1 MAVMKILILLFTGI
15 ILFALRPAFC
25 QTNYMATNKMIFPRV
40 LGGGTRC
47 PPIRNLTNSYPYIR
61 IGGDGEFDEF
71 LTFIRD
77 MSNNKRIVECL
88 PSEQD
93 TNGNWGVPTGA
104 MQLSVRFHQQ
114 QFITGQMVPAYII
127 LRNLGM
133 TNRTWVRN
141 ALPDNGYK
149 FTLTN
154 GTNILTWMRPQSV
167 PQPLPKIGAYFDD
180 TQTEG
185 DPYTYDAV
193 PQAEGLTIDYL
204 NRFFDLSQPGMY
216 SLQVEIPV
224 PVANGEGTTN
234 VVSGIATFEVVNSI
248 AH

>member
-1 MAVMKILILLFTGI
+1 VWQVQTKNSSLFFQFLWDGCATI
-15 ILFALRPAFC
+15 IE
-25 QTNYMATNKMIFPRV
+25 T
-40 LGGGTRC
+40 
-47 PPIRNLTNSYPYIR
+47 
-61 IGGDGEFDEF
+61 
-71 LTFIRD
+71 
-77 MSNNKRIVECL
+77 L

-93 TNGNWGVPTGA
+93 TNGNWGMPTDG

-114 QFITGQMVPAYII
+114 QFTSGLMVPAYII
-127 LRNLGM
+127 LRNLGT

-149 FTLTN
+149 FVLRN
-154 GTNILTWMRPQSV
+154 GTNILTWLRPQSV
-167 PQPLPKIGAYFDD
+167 PPPHTYMID
-180 TQTEG
+180 TGSEE
-185 DPYTYDAV
+185 DPYTYI
-193 PQAEGLTIDYL
+193 AETHTQGLTIVYL
-204 NRFFDLSQPGMY
+204 NRFFDLSQPGTY